1 MVRRDAALH
10 RIIAAAISLA
20 TPAAA
25 AAQSTWTTRIDAV
38 REDAKLHAGPFY
50 AKPQLLLKEIGTDSN
65 VFNAAGEQKSDFT
78 MTVAPMFE
86 IWVPVARR
94 ALLKTT
100 TGADFVYYAQYEAE
114 RSIDPQLT
122 LRAEGYL
129 SRVMLFGETA
139 YLNTRQRPNYE
150 IDIRSRHV
158 EDRLTAGAD
167 IAISPRLS
175 VEVAARQ
182 LAVKYDA
189 DAQFDGTALQRTLNR
204 ETDGVH
210 VAVRHQLTSLTTIAA
225 RVERLRDRFEFSP
238 VRNST
243 SQRIMPGVE
252 FRPQALIKGAAW
264 VGYRRFV
271 PEAPNLLPDFQ
282 GLVADLS
289 LSYTLLSATTFGV
302 SYRRDLTYSY
312 EEFQPFFIDGSVGAS
327 IRRALGR
334 RFDVLVSADRHRYE
348 YQNVVPLD
356 GPALP
361 DRLDTTWRYAGSI
374 GYRLGTDGRV
384 GFGLSYLER
393 TSNTQVFRDYDK
405 LHIGCSMTYGF

>member
-1 MVRRDAALH
+1 MRNGVAFMLTV
-10 RIIAAAISLA
+10 IGIAV
-20 TPAAA
+20 PAAA
-25 AAQSTWTTRIDAV
+25 TAQPTWAGRVDAV

-50 AKPQLLLKEIGTDSN
+50 AKPLLLLKEVGTDSN
-65 VFNAAGEQKSDFT
+65 VFNAAGEQQSDFT
-78 MTVAPMFE
+78 MTVAPQID

-100 TGADFVYYAQYEAE
+100 TGADLVYYAQYESE

-129 SRVMLFGETA
+129 NRIMLFGESA

-158 EDRLTAGAD
+158 EDQLTAGAN
-167 IAISPRLS
+167 IAISPRLT

-182 LAVKYDA
+182 LAIEYDA

-204 ETDGVH
+204 TTDGLYVI
-210 VAVRHQLTSLTTIAA
+210 ARHRLTSLTTVAT
-225 RVERLRDRFEFSP
+225 RVERTRDRFEFSP
-238 VRNST
+238 VRDST

-264 VGYRRFV
+264 VGYRKFMPASPKV
-271 PEAPNLLPDFQ
+271 LPGFQ

-302 SYRRDLTYSY
+302 GYRRDLTYSY
-312 EEFQPFFIDGSVGAS
+312 EEFQPFFVDQSVGAS
-327 IRRALGR
+327 IRRALGT
-334 RFDVLVSADRHRYE
+334 RFDVMVSADRHRYE
-348 YQNVVPLD
+348 YQNIVPLG
-356 GPALP
+356 GPAVP
-361 DRLDTTWRYAGSI
+361 DRLDQTWVYSGSV
-374 GYRLGTDGRV
+374 GYRLGNDGRV
-384 GFGLSYLER
+384 GFGASYQER
-393 TSNTQVFRDYDK
+393 ISNTIVFRDYDR